1 MKRTLSKNFRSC
13 LRVKTEQAGGA
24 TARAVPANSA
34 AKVLAHIVPGAYRD
48 VLHRDGANV
57 RPDFLNGVSAD
68 DGIAYSIRTFDQDS
82 SLVTKKGWDDVTGIG
97 TPTGLYPQAFANS

>member
-1 MKRTLSKNFRSC
+1 M
-13 LRVKTEQAGGA
+13 QALAAQAAGVRLGF
-24 TARAVPANSA
+24 ANPTIYA
-34 AKVLAHIVPGAYRD
+34 LAHIVPGAYRD

-68 DGIAYSIRTFDQDS
+68 DGIAYSVRTFDQDS